1 MGVKSLWQLLDPVG
15 RPVLLETMEGKSM
28 AIDSSIWIYQ
38 FQATMRD
45 KEGHGL
51 VNAHVVGFLRR
62 ICKLLFYGIK
72 PVFVFDG
79 GAPAMKMATIAERKK
94 KKSGAAASHA
104 KVAERLLAA
113 HMRREALEHAVG
125 KTPDGKGKG
134 KAPPARIDENTVYLE
149 DLTAPAAQ
157 PTPPSSSKK
166 SRWRDHDPY
175 KLPDVNMDEVVARA
189 TATAVPDPRLATEDE
204 LRAFIE
210 EMRPEDFDVTSPAFR
225 ELPTE
230 VQYEIIGDLRLKS
243 RQTSYKRLQSML
255 RNAKTALD
263 FSKEQIKNL
272 KQRNSLTQQLLVT
285 TDSIGKAHITIPIR
299 IASER
304 NKQYV
309 LVKNEGAEGGW
320 VLGIRDEGTAAKPI
334 EIDPTPVHVQS
345 DDDEDDDED
354 MEEVPIATTVQ
365 EPYDPDLREYR
376 REQAIS
382 ALAARYTPNK
392 LTPLTT
398 RVTRKRN
405 SRPLFEPEDDEL
417 PQLPD
422 AVEDPELAS
431 AIQESIELEE
441 EASLRRAMEESRR
454 SAPAASSI
462 PKNGESS
469 GSASDARVS
478 PERRRSQQFH
488 TVSDE
493 SDDEDL
499 YASPTRLET
508 ALSIAGAG
516 PRRPP
521 VSKSNSGTP
530 FPRSTVFGMP
540 SLLLPQDPA
549 PSPSKKPIQVPSDS
563 DEDMEEVAVAS
574 VPSPQPER
582 PPNAIQAE
590 LPRALVRT
598 TPPPARTPPQELSP
612 PIAPVM
618 VDSESDEDMEDVEVA
633 QAPPP
638 RFPPRMSTDASLAKK
653 TARFAIDTEAPVDH
667 LVQPTRRQSPPP
679 PGVTI
684 SDNVSVPPSSTVV
697 ASTSGSS
704 GVSVPSSSTGM
715 SRSIEAESSSDS
727 EGEPGETR
735 WSRSPSPTA
744 RPSTGEVRAEE
755 SWDAAQE
762 IDPNAE
768 EDEYTRFLSQ
778 VKGKDI
784 DAVRREI
791 DDEIRELNKQKK
803 NAMRDSEDITQQM
816 ISQIM
821 IMLRLFG
828 IPYITAPMEAEAQ
841 CAALLSLGLVDGIIT
856 DDSDV
861 FLFGGA
867 RVLKNM
873 FNQSK
878 TVECFLLSDLER
890 ELSLDRDKL
899 VRLAYLLGSDYTEG
913 LPGVGPVVAMELLSE
928 FPGHDGLHKFKAW
941 WTKVQSGRDKPE
953 ESATKFRKRFKKK
966 FKELYLPA
974 DWPNPAVRDAYYHPT
989 VDESTEPFKWG
1000 MPDLDALRNYF
1011 KTELGW
1017 DQSKV
1022 DDLLL
1027 PIIRKMN
1034 KRSQN
1039 ASSNAQGNL
1048 AGFFDIPLGGNAA
1061 PRKRQA
1067 YTSKRLQQVVSDFRK
1082 QQAKLRNSST
1092 PSAEGEGDESDF
1104 KPDTEIAPPA
1114 KKRKKTGEGKG
1125 KGKAKTKADAAG
1137 GADVGAPPV
1146 RGDGGRGS
1154 GRGRGR
1160 GGKRASKKR
1169 ARSASDSED
1178 DESVAEEQ
1186 PAAADIPAPSREEL
1200 GLRPRPKPRPV
1211 RKSAPGAEEA
1221 EGQVDQ
1227 DLA

>member
-45 KEGHGL
+45 KEGRGL

-79 GAPAMKMATIAERKK
+79 GAPALKMATIAERKK

-113 HMRREALEHAVG
+113 QMRREALDHAVG
-125 KTPDGKGKG
+125 KASDSKGQGK
-134 KAPPARIDENTVYLE
+134 PPPPPGRIDENTV
-149 DLTAPAAQ
+149 
-157 PTPPSSSKK
+157 TPLSSSKK

-175 KLPDVNMDEVVARA
+175 KLPNVNLNEVVAKA
-189 TATAVPDPRLATEDE
+189 TASAVPDPRLATEDE

-255 RNAKTALD
+255 RNSKTPLD

-285 TDSIGKAHITIPIR
+285 TDSIGQAHITIPVR

-334 EIDPTPVHVQS
+334 EIDPTPVVES
-345 DDDEDDDED
+345 DEEEDDDMED
-354 MEEVPIATTVQ
+354 VPIATTVT

-376 REQAIS
+376 RGQALS
-382 ALAARYTPNK
+382 ALAARNTSKN

-398 RVTRKRN
+398 KVFRKRN
-405 SRPLFEPEDDEL
+405 ARPLFEPEDDEL
-417 PQLPD
+417 LPQLDDGVDAQDPD
-422 AVEDPELAS
+422 LEF

-441 EASLRRAMEESRR
+441 EANLRRALEESKA
-454 SAPAASSI
+454 SASFP
-462 PKNGESS
+462 PQLVKNGESS
-469 GSASDARVS
+469 GSGSGVRPS
-478 PERRRSQQFH
+478 PDRRRSQQFH
-488 TVSDE
+488 AVDDE
-493 SDDEDL
+493 SDDEGI
-499 YASPTRLET
+499 YTSPTRLET

-521 VSKSNSGTP
+521 MSKAKGSALFS
-530 FPRSTVFGMP
+530 SSSSSMFGVP
-540 SLLLPQDPA
+540 SLLMPQEA
-549 PSPSKKPIQVPSDS
+549 VPSPANQPIQSVKDQYTASLPADS
-563 DEDMEEVAVAS
+563 EEDEMEEVPVVAPT
-574 VPSPQPER
+574 PSPQEDHLTPAQPASPMLVPDSPAYPEA
-582 PPNAIQAE
+582 PGIT
-590 LPRALVRT
+590 ALIT
-598 TPPPARTPPQELSP
+598 
-612 PIAPVM
+612 I
-618 VDSESDEDMEDVEVA
+618 DSESDEEMEEIELLE
-633 QAPPP
+633 APT
-638 RFPPRMSTDASLAKK
+638 RMPSPSRVSADQSLAS
-653 TARFAIDTEAPVDH
+653 TTVHVATD
-667 LVQPTRRQSPPP
+667 SPPP
-679 PGVTI
+679 STTAPIGLIVHEPL
-684 SDNVSVPPSSTVV
+684 SSPSRAYCRFSATPAITTSTTQ
-697 ASTSGSS
+697 A
-704 GVSVPSSSTGM
+704 PD
-715 SRSIEAESSSDS
+715 SSDS
-727 EGEPGETR
+727 EAEPGEAR

-744 RPSTGEVRAEE
+744 AGPSTAAPPVGAEE

-762 IDPNAE
+762 IDVHAE
-768 EDEYTRFLSQ
+768 EDEYTRFISQ

-791 DDEIRELNKQKK
+791 DDEIRELNKQRK
-803 NAMRDSEDITQQM
+803 NAMRDSEDINQQM
-816 ISQIM
+816 VSQIM
-821 IMLRLFG
+821 AMLRLFG

-841 CAALLSLGLVDGIIT
+841 CAALVSLGLVDGIIT

-890 ELSLDRDKL
+890 ELGLDRDKL

-941 WTKVQSGRDKPE
+941 WTKVQSGQDRAE
-953 ESATKFRKRFKKK
+953 ESATRFRKRFKKK
-966 FKELYLPA
+966 FKELYLPGE
-974 DWPNPAVRDAYYHPT
+974 WPNPTVRDAYYHPT

-1000 MPDLDALRNYF
+1000 MPDLDALRSLLNS
-1011 KTELGW
+1011 ELGW
-1017 DQSKV
+1017 DQTKV
-1022 DDLLL
+1022 DELLL
-1027 PIIRKMN
+1027 PIIRKMS

-1039 ASSNAQGNL
+1039 ASANMQGNL
-1048 AGFFDIPLGGNAA
+1048 AGFFDIPLGASAA

-1067 YTSKRLQQVVSDFRK
+1067 YSSKRLQQVVSDFRK
-1082 QQAKLRNSST
+1082 QQAQLRNSST
-1092 PSAEGEGDESDF
+1092 PDIGDGGEESDTG
-1104 KPDTEIAPPA
+1104 PNTDTSRPA
-1114 KKRKKTGEGKG
+1114 KKRKKSDESKG
-1125 KGKAKTKADAAG
+1125 RKGKAKVNE
-1137 GADVGAPPV
+1137 GAETS
-1146 RGDGGRGS
+1146 RRGGRGS
-1154 GRGRGR
+1154 GRGRGRGR

-1169 ARSASDSED
+1169 EKISSESED
-1178 DESVAEEQ
+1178 DEDYVAGQ
-1186 PAAADIPAPSREEL
+1186 DLPVTDAPSREEL

-1211 RKSAPGAEEA
+1211 FKPPEVAGDSV
-1221 EGQVDQ
+1221 VDA
-1227 DLA
+1227 DLS